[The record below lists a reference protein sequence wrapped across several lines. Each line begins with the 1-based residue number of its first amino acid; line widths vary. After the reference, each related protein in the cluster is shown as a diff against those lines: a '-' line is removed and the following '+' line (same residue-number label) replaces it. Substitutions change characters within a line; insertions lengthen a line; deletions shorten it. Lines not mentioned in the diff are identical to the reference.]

1 MKTLPIS
8 LVYVFV
14 AVAQR
19 IGMEAS
25 PINYPGRVLARVSLA
40 NSPDC
45 VFVDVFGSLST
56 QNPLRLRTVDIEST
70 SDLGR
75 AAHAA
80 PMLIRATHNIAAS
93 LQLVDQA
100 MMNALKPAE
109 FASAI
114 YAMRVARWLL
124 SDPAVDPDRLLGLI
138 GQYYPLDLV
147 AVGALRLAI
156 LFFSCCLSYS
166 ANDALCPLLGPS
178 SSATL
183 AKEIED
189 TVKVQ
194 EETDR
199 IRNLRSTCGAE
210 LNFFVGQTFTHAKYS
225 YRAIILSWDVGISI

>member
-156 LFFSCCLSYS
+156 FFFM
-166 ANDALCPLLGPS
+166 LL
-178 SSATL
+178 
-183 AKEIED
+183 
-189 TVKVQ
+189 
-194 EETDR
+194 
-199 IRNLRSTCGAE
+199 
-210 LNFFVGQTFTHAKYS
+210 
-225 YRAIILSWDVGISI
+225 IILSQRCAMSSPWSIEQRNLGKRDRRYSQGAGGDGPYQELALHLRCRAQFFCWSNVHPRQILL